1 MKIAATMLFVLLGAM
16 AALPALY
23 LLSLALAAAT
33 LRSTRRQRPDP
44 LRLAVVV
51 PAHDEAEL
59 IGRCIRSLLGQSYP
73 HDCYSVIVV
82 ADNCTDLTADA
93 AQAAGAEVMVRV
105 EPGTT
110 GKGHALRWAMDRILA
125 APMPPDAVVV
135 VDADSSADPDLLW
148 ELVTEQV
155 AGAEVVQ
162 GDYLV
167 SDEERSP
174 HSELVGLGFLL
185 FHRVRLGGRKALGL
199 PANLVGNGMLF
210 SRSVI
215 ERQPWSAFT
224 GAEDLEYSIHL
235 RLAGIRPIFAPAARI
250 YAPVPGQTAAASSQR
265 LRWES
270 GRFLMV
276 RRWLARLVAE
286 AWRRRDWGLLDAAV
300 DLAVPP
306 LGLLLVGVVSGLA
319 AAAALA
325 AMGLIPV
332 TAVLVWVVAVVALVG
347 FVVVGFRAAG
357 APASSYLSLLRLAPV
372 YLLRKIAIYVKI
384 LRGEGLGTWVR
395 TQRPGEGSAQLD
407 RFLLAGVPIDPVDM
421 RGAVERVLGAVGS
434 GKLWQICTVNLDF
447 LVKAQTN
454 ADIARILA
462 QADLNV
468 ADGAP
473 VVWLSR
479 LIGRRVPG
487 RIAGADLVP
496 QVVAAA
502 AERGASV
509 FLLGGQDGVAHK
521 ASAKLT
527 SRYPTLRVAGV
538 HEPPMMA
545 TGAVDDD
552 GIVGLVN
559 ASGADILMVA
569 LGHPKQELWIDRN
582 RDKLRVSVAIGVG
595 CCLDLIAEQV
605 QRAPRWMQAAG
616 LEWLFRL
623 LQEPRRL
630 FGRYA
635 ADAAWLA
642 WMIPGLISNRLIGSR
657 S

>member
-235 RLAGIRPIFAPAARI
+235 RLAGIRPVFAPAARI

-276 RRWLARLVAE
+276 RRWLPRLVAE

-306 LGLLLVGVVSGLA
+306 LGLVFVGVVSGLA
-319 AAAALA
+319 VTTALVVA
-325 AMGLIPV
+325 GLVAIP
-332 TAVLVWVVAVVALVG
+332 AVLVWVFAAAALLG
-347 FVVVGFRAAG
+347 FIVVGLRAAG
-357 APASSYLSLLRLAPV
+357 APSSSYLLLLRMAPV
-372 YLLRKIAIYVKI
+372 YLLRKVSIYMKI

-509 FLLGGQDGVAHK
+509 F
-521 ASAKLT
+521 
-527 SRYPTLRVAGV
+527 
-538 HEPPMMA
+538 
-545 TGAVDDD
+545 
-552 GIVGLVN
+552 
-559 ASGADILMVA
+559 
-569 LGHPKQELWIDRN
+569 
-582 RDKLRVSVAIGVG
+582 
-595 CCLDLIAEQV
+595 
-605 QRAPRWMQAAG
+605 
-616 LEWLFRL
+616 
-623 LQEPRRL
+623 
-630 FGRYA
+630 
-635 ADAAWLA
+635 
-642 WMIPGLISNRLIGSR
+642 
-657 S
+657 